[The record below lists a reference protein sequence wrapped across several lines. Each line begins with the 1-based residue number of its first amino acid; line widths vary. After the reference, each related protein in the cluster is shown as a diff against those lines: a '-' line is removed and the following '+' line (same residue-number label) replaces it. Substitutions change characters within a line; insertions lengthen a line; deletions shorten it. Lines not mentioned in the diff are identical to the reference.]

1 MVDDPLRLTRHN
13 YVQVTAL
20 LLWDNLPRLLLA
32 SLFFSLLWAP
42 TLFLSMLG
50 LWVPMLFF
58 GWLLTFPGW
67 SALLALEAAL
77 AEGRRAPISL
87 FWRSFG
93 RLWARS
99 VGLGAALGLP
109 IGIAWLTLL
118 LAGQAAPPPP
128 IAWAGLVADGMVV
141 VLLACLALYAVPLFA
156 LHDQRLGQA
165 LRNSLILASRHVTNT
180 FGLLAMGVLCVLS
193 IFTVSPGLLFVL
205 PAVWGMFLIN
215 NCRML
220 VAEETGQL

>member
-1 MVDDPLRLTRHN
+1 MVDDPLRLTRHS
-13 YVQVTAL
+13 YVQVTTL

-42 TLFLSMLG
+42 TLLLSMLG
-50 LWVPMLFF
+50 LWAPMLFV

-77 AEGRRAPISL
+77 AEGRPAPIAG

-93 RLWARS
+93 RLWTRS
-99 VGLGAALGLP
+99 VGLGAAMGFP
-109 IGIAWLTLL
+109 IAIAWVTLL
-118 LAGQAAPPPP
+118 LVGPTAPPSP
-128 IAWAGLVADGMVV
+128 IVWAGLAADGVV
-141 VLLACLALYAVPLFA
+141 LVLLACLALYAVPLFA
-156 LHDQRLGQA
+156 LHDQRLSQA

-180 FGLLAMGVLCVLS
+180 FGLLAMGVLCALS
-193 IFTVSPGLLFVL
+193 IFTISPGLLFVL

-220 VAEETGQL
+220 VAEETGRI

>member
-32 SLFFSLLWAP
+32 SLMFSLLWAP
-42 TLFLSMLG
+42 TLSLSMLG
-50 LWVPMLFF
+50 LWAPTLLI

-77 AEGRRAPISL
+77 AEGRQAPISL

-99 VGLGAALGLP
+99 VGLGATMGFPLA
-109 IGIAWLTLL
+109 IAWLTLQL
-118 LAGQAAPPPP
+118 VGQTTPPPVV
-128 IAWAGLVADGMVV
+128 WAGLAADGVV
-141 VLLACLALYAVPLFA
+141 LVLLACLALYAVPLFA
-156 LHDQRLGQA
+156 LHDQRLRQA
-165 LRNSLILASRHVTNT
+165 LRNSLILASRHVLNT

-193 IFTVSPGLLFVL
+193 IFTISPGLLFVL

-220 VAEETGQL
+220 IAEETGQP